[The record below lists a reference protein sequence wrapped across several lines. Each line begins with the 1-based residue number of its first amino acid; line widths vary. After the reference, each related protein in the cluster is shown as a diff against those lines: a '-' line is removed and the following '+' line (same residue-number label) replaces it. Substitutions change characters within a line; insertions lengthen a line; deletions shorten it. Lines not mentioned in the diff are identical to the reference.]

1 MAARTLAMEFC
12 KLWNGDDDCALPQ
25 RVTSISRQGVSYTL
39 LDSQD
44 FIEEMRTGLYAVD
57 LFLKTVNPD
66 KARAKARVFSPDV
79 PRARRTNPK
88 SLPLTANTYFDL
100 SVVRNTAATW
110 NSAVAVGADV
120 SVFFTQVGWTPVLT
134 IRNISG
140 NKSLDIASS
149 NIVLDTV
156 NSRVTF
162 TISYDD
168 AYKTLGMYDP
178 GSWTLY
184 ATKVIAGVQTVSELE
199 TGNLQ
204 IKLYS

>member
-1 MAARTLAMEFC
+1 
-12 KLWNGDDDCALPQ
+12 
-25 RVTSISRQGVSYTL
+25 
-39 LDSQD
+39 
-44 FIEEMRTGLYAVD
+44 
-57 LFLKTVNPD
+57 
-66 KARAKARVFSPDV
+66 
-79 PRARRTNPK
+79 
-88 SLPLTANTYFDL
+88 LPLTVNANFDL
-100 SVVRNTAATW
+100 SVVKNTAATW
-110 NSAVAVGADV
+110 NSATAVGSDV
-120 SVFFTQVGWTPVLT
+120 SVFFDEAGWSPVLT

-140 NKSLDIASS
+140 NKSLDIDSS
-149 NIVLDTV
+149 KIVLDTI
-156 NSRVTF
+156 NERVTF